1 MAFLGVNKTAQDLA
15 SFSSAPR
22 VESHTF
28 HLFPFQPPGE
38 GYSRSE
44 KKSHQLIVSFA
55 FPNHRISRLILKVT
69 FHLPNRGLGGRGHT
83 FLLGQESPSPGA
95 LHSTALPLFSGVSLP
110 CTLFMP
116 HKAWHQGSRGRGW
129 RQRQG
134 SSESTEWG
142 KGWMSQYG
150 TLSLYPVNSIMW
162 AFSQ

>member
-55 FPNHRISRLILKVT
+55 FPNHGISRLIPKVT

-116 HKAWHQGSRGRGW
+116 HKAWHQGSRGGGW
-129 RQRQG
+129 RRQQG
-134 SSESTEWG
+134 SSESTE
-142 KGWMSQYG
+142 
-150 TLSLYPVNSIMW
+150 
-162 AFSQ
+162 